1 MLSCFI
7 WKIIGEEKELL
18 ERIIGNFKSIMH
30 SIGAGIGGQWGQM
43 PPHFLYE
50 LSIGISFLQYKC
62 GLLQY
67 VCPHTFDQLPALL
80 HSLAWPDRFFPFLFV
95 VAEADLHAE

>member
-1 MLSCFI
+1 MSLEFKVGIIHGFLVPPTFIYVPLKVLSI
-7 WKIIGEEKELL
+7 AI
-18 ERIIGNFKSIMH
+18 
-30 SIGAGIGGQWGQM
+30 IGAGIGGGSGGKC
-43 PPHFLYE
+43 PCTVYE

-80 HSLAWPDRFFPFLFV
+80 IAIHIW
-95 VAEADLHAE
+95 